1 MVQEIGVGQWHEKL
15 LAEGLQLEFEKQPER
30 YREANN
36 KSAEQHMGVV
46 REKVASWL
54 EQGYV
59 EKLEE
64 PAWCTNPLTVAAKYD
79 AYKQEVKLRPCID
92 LSRHVNRLIKKV
104 HVKLDDLD
112 SAEQLIEQGDYLTAF
127 DLENQFFHVYLRP
140 EDRKYFGFAVP
151 DEKGQLQFYQFAV
164 MAYGYAPAVAIVTR
178 LLQPVKA
185 YLY

>member
-1 MVQEIGVGQWHEKL
+1 
-15 LAEGLQLEFEKQPER
+15 
-30 YREANN
+30 
-36 KSAEQHMGVV
+36 MGVV

-92 LSRHVNRLIKKV
+92 FSRHVNRLIKKV
-104 HVKLDDLD
+104 HVKLDDLG
-112 SAEQLIEQGDYLTAF
+112 STEQLIEQGDYLTAF

-140 EDRKYFGFAVP
+140 EDRKYFSWRSNRWR
-151 DEKGQLQFYQFAV
+151 DS
-164 MAYGYAPAVAIVTR
+164 R
-178 LLQPVKA
+178 RR
-185 YLY
+185 